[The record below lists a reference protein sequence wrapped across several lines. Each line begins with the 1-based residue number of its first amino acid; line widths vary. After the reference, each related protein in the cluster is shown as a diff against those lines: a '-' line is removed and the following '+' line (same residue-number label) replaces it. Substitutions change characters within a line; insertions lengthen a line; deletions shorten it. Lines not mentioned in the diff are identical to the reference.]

1 MEIREELLVRY
12 VRVNLIKTT
21 LEKTIKMLKK
31 NDFEQIE
38 YEGENI
44 KFSE

>member
-1 MEIREELLVRY
+1 MKEELLIRY

-21 LEKTIKMLKK
+21 LEKTIKMLEK

-38 YEGENI
+38 YERENI

>member
-12 VRVNLIKTT
+12 VRVNLIKIT
-21 LEKTIKMLKK
+21 LEKTIKMFKK

-38 YEGENI
+38 YEDENI

>member
-38 YEGENI
+38 YEEENI